1 MRSARWFV
9 VTYCLF
15 IAILSVSYFRLNAAI
30 KAAANVELVRS
41 MESFKYL
48 LEEQFEHLEH
58 SLMAADA
65 YFHAL
70 ANNRDLNALA
80 FSEQR
85 HFSPLRSIERK
96 SLHSAHSTLAVEPK
110 SHAYFYADAAQEYR
124 LKSGAGLFV
133 QFVPEKQH
141 IWSLIK
147 RSQAHDALPHD
158 LLVVSFDLSEL
169 LDLVGKRFP
178 EIDVRIWTSEMQ
190 LDQLYDVSP
199 LDGFLEP
206 HKNKGSGEFTFENLR
221 VNFEVSPVN
230 IHLNEQRWS
239 HFSLLA
245 LFGFAAF
252 VGLLIIV
259 YVRTLMLQKKAVL
272 KEVANHTKELT
283 AINEQYRLVSETK
296 TQALESQL
304 LAEQRYKSLFLH
316 TKDALFVLNEEGQIQ
331 DYNPAFQ
338 RMFFK
343 QDVPKVLYLAELMAD
358 EDIQVQ
364 WRNGLHEKHEHRNW
378 NWLALSSQSGSLWV
392 RQSGHWI
399 IYNQQRVYE
408 GQLSDITS
416 QVLYQEQLK
425 YKAEHDLLTDLWNRT
440 SILNHLT
447 TIAASI
453 AESHYTEQAQ
463 VAVIYLNIDRFK
475 LVNDTLGHQMG
486 DKVLCEIAQRL
497 RARFSHVAEIARLG
511 GDEFAIVVP
520 VKQLKH
526 VLMIEL
532 ESLLIEIT
540 RPIKLS
546 YHSFSISASI
556 GVRLFTE
563 GCGLEAERLL
573 HEAGF
578 AMEEAKRRGKN
589 TYAEFN
595 AKMAIDKNR
604 RLDIEKALNSETLN
618 RELSLM
624 YQPIFDQH
632 GKVLVGFEALLRWT
646 SPVLGV
652 VSPAEFIPI
661 AEESGK
667 IIKLGEWVCLEV
679 FAFLA
684 DFDDTSLFVSL
695 NVAPLQLEQ
704 TQFVKWFVEHMNE
717 FDVSPRQLKIEV
729 TESALMSAETA
740 MTESLELLLEH
751 GIEVYIDDF
760 GTGYSSLARLNGLPA
775 TGLKIDKAFVDE
787 LDTSQQARKL
797 IKAITAIAE
806 NFQLTVTVEGIE
818 TASQHEVIKSLYCH
832 QCQGY
837 MFSRPLSAS
846 DALAQVNQHSS
857 AVFLVD
863 EAAS

>member
-9 VTYCLF
+9 VIYCLF
-15 IAILSVSYFRLNAAI
+15 IAILSVSYFRLNVAM
-30 KAAANVELVRS
+30 KAVANVELARS
-41 MESFKYL
+41 VESLQYS

-65 YFHAL
+65 YFHAE
-70 ANNRDLNALA
+70 ANNRDLKDLA

-85 HFSPLRSIERK
+85 HFAPLRSIERK
-96 SLHSAHSTLAVEPK
+96 SLYSVDEVLRSEAK
-110 SHAYFYADAAQEYR
+110 SHSHFYATSSQVHW
-124 LKSGAGLFV
+124 LSSGAGLFV
-133 QFVPEKQH
+133 QFVPEMQH
-141 IWSLIK
+141 IWSFVK
-147 RSQAHDALPHD
+147 RSQAHDASSQD
-158 LLVVSFDLSEL
+158 LLVVNFDLNEL
-169 LDLVGKRFP
+169 LDFAIKRFP
-178 EIDVRIWTSEMQ
+178 EIRVTLQTSDIHQEQ
-190 LDQLYDVSP
+190 NYRNSGLLAVESAAAN
-199 LDGFLEP
+199 G
-206 HKNKGSGEFTFENLR
+206 KGELTFENLR
-221 VNFEVSPVN
+221 VNFDISPVN
-230 IHLNEQRWS
+230 THQSEQRWS

-245 LFGFAAF
+245 VFGFAAF

-259 YVRTLMLQKKAVL
+259 YVRTLMLQKKAIL

-283 AINEQYRLVSETK
+283 TINEQYRLISETK

-304 LAEQRYKSLFLH
+304 QAEQRYKSLFLH
-316 TKDALFVLNEEGQIQ
+316 TKDALFVLNEQGQIQ
-331 DYNPAFQ
+331 DYNPAFK

-343 QDVPKVLYLAELMAD
+343 HEVPSILYLDELMAD
-358 EDIQVQ
+358 EEIQLQ
-364 WRNGLHEKHEHRNW
+364 WRSGLHEKQEHRNW
-378 NWLALSSQSGSLWV
+378 NWLALSEQSGSLWV
-392 RQSGHWI
+392 KQSGHWI
-399 IYNQQRVYE
+399 VYNNQKVYE
-408 GQLSDITS
+408 GQLSDITG

-440 SILNHLT
+440 SIINHLASLAAA
-447 TIAASI
+447 IADI
-453 AESHYTEQAQ
+453 HCTVQPQ

-497 RARFSHVAEIARLG
+497 RVRFSHLAEVARLG

-546 YHSFSISASI
+546 FHTFSVSASI

-604 RLDIEKALNSETLN
+604 RLDIEKAFNSPTLTN
-618 RELSLM
+618 ELSLM
-624 YQPIFDQH
+624 YQPIFDLH

-646 SPVLGV
+646 SPSLGV

-704 TQFVKWFVEHMNE
+704 TQFVKWFVEHMTE
-717 FDVSPRQLKIEV
+717 FDVSSKQLKIEV

-846 DALAQVNQHSS
+846 DALALVNQYSS
-857 AVFLVD
+857 AIFLVD